1 MTKKRELTEY
11 IFLLAAVFSA
21 ILTTAVLV
29 FLLFY
34 GWPLLKT
41 GQLSQLLFASW
52 RPAGELYGVFPML
65 KTSFLLAAMAM
76 LIGFPLSLGCSFF
89 IYPLAPK
96 CLQQPALTVVRIM
109 TTVPTVVYSFAAL
122 FFLVPLMRELVRRG
136 SGMSILTA
144 SLVLAVVISPTMILF
159 FVNSFRKVDRQY
171 ILAADALGGSA
182 VQKLIYIIVPQS
194 YNGIINGTLLG
205 FGRALGDTMVSL
217 MLAGNSTNIPTALT
231 DSARSLTA
239 HIALVIA
246 YDFDSLEFKSIF
258 ICGAVLYIAT
268 ALVMLGCR
276 LTNQL
281 LTGKKNAKNG

>member
-1 MTKKRELTEY
+1 M
-11 IFLLAAVFSA
+11 FSA
-21 ILTTAVLV
+21 ILTIAVLI

-41 GQLSQLLFASW
+41 GQLSQLLFSNW
-52 RPAGELYGVFPML
+52 RPAGHLYGVFPML
-65 KTSFLLAAMAM
+65 KTSFLLAGMAM
-76 LIGFPLSLGCSFF
+76 IIGFPLSFGCSFF
-89 IYPLAPK
+89 IYPLAPRWMQK
-96 CLQQPALTVVRIM
+96 PALYVVRIM

-122 FFLVPLMRELVRRG
+122 FFLVPLMRELVRHG

-159 FVNSFRKVDRQY
+159 YVNSFRKVERRY
-171 ILAADALGGSA
+171 ILAADALGGNKI
-182 VQKLIYIIVPQS
+182 QKLMHIIIPQS

-217 MLAGNSTNIPTALT
+217 MLSGNSTNVPETLT

-258 ICGAVLYIAT
+258 ICGAVLYIST
-268 ALVMLGCR
+268 ALIMLGCR
-276 LTNQL
+276 LTRQIV
-281 LTGKKNAKNG
+281 TGKRNAKTR